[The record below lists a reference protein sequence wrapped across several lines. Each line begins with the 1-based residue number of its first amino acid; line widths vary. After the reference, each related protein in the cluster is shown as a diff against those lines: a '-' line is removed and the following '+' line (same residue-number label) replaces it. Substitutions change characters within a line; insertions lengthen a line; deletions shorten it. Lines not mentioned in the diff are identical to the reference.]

1 MADDEY
7 VEVEAV
13 VRMPKGARL
22 ASSRSTDG
30 YYRGFTARTSERGPE
45 HVEIRFPGAD
55 ETRRGGAASAAP
67 GAADAHEYVYLFD
80 QEADEDD
87 AEDLLQGLVLLGLI
101 AAAVW
106 AQPRLRRLLTERLI
120 PFLSAKRQQ
129 WLERR
134 ARRTGARP
142 GTGAADSAA
151 SEIGS
156 GKEPKAI
163 GAALRVYEADM
174 NSDEAR
180 QHLVELLV
188 AQHFVNE
195 KTRLLADA
203 RIADAAVPAELAKA
217 VTALTPEAV
226 TRALESMLKAKPSLV
241 REVDQLL
248 GAGSIGG
255 PLLLEGAALNE
266 VLRLTDP
273 S

>member
-45 HVEIRFPGAD
+45 HVEIRFPDAD
-55 ETRRGGAASAAP
+55 ETGRGGAAPAAP
-67 GAADAHEYVYLFD
+67 GAADAHEYVNLFD

-87 AEDLLQGLVLLGLI
+87 AEDLLRGLVLLGLI

-106 AQPRLRRLLTERLI
+106 AQPRLRRLLAERLI

-142 GTGAADSAA
+142 GAGAAPGA

-156 GKEPKAI
+156 GKEPKTI
-163 GAALRVYEADM
+163 GAALRAYEADM
-174 NSDEAR
+174 SSDEAR

-203 RIADAAVPAELAKA
+203 RIADTAVPAELAKA
-217 VTALTPEAV
+217 VKALTPEAV
-226 TRALESMLKAKPSLV
+226 TRALESMLKAEPSLV
-241 REVDQLL
+241 REVDELL
-248 GAGSIGG
+248 GADPSGG
-255 PLLLEGAALNE
+255 PLLLESAALNE